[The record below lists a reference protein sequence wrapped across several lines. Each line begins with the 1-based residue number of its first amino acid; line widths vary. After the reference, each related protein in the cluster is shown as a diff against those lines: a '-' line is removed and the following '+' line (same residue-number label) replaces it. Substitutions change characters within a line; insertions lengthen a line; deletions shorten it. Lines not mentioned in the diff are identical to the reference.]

1 MADEKPR
8 AKRNKP
14 DDPEAPPCVP
24 TESQRGSLEFWAL
37 LRAFPHAHAEGYCV
51 LVNNKHKGLTLVLK
65 YDVRDRRL
73 EVLVPLTRA
82 PRVFHALHK
91 WAFVGGV
98 YSVLQP
104 LTDDGPGAVRLAMED
119 KATVAEVVSAM
130 QRACKAFV
138 ASADKDDNDD
148 DDKDET
154 GLTRQHSDAVLALLS
169 VDGATA
175 HSGQVRVHVLDGVA
189 GKVEATFDVV
199 EGWFKVE
206 CHHACTAD
214 QDFMGRLF
222 HAVHKSFRGAGRYS
236 VTASQAYARI
246 FVEGVCSVAH
256 AADAMCRVRK
266 VFAVHI
272 NGSGGD
278 KDDDDSGEEDSDEDS
293 DDEDSDDED
302 DGEDGE
308 EDSD

>member
-1 MADEKPR
+1 MAAEEQCV
-8 AKRNKP
+8 KRNKP
-14 DDPEAPPCVP
+14 DVPKAPPRVLK
-24 TESQRGSLEFWAL
+24 ESERRSLELWAL
-37 LRAFPHAHAEGYCV
+37 LHAFSHAHAEDNCV
-51 LVNNKHKGLTLVLK
+51 LVNNKHQGLTLMSK
-65 YDVRDRRL
+65 YDVGDRRL

-130 QRACKAFV
+130 QRACEAF
-138 ASADKDDNDD
+138 AAGKDEDEDNNDD
-148 DDKDET
+148 A
-154 GLTRQHSDAVLALLS
+154 GGITRRHSDAVLALLS
-169 VDGATA
+169 AVEGATA
-175 HSGQVRVHVLDGVA
+175 HSGRVQVYVLDGVV
-189 GKVEATFDVV
+189 GKVEATFAVV

-256 AADAMCRVRK
+256 AADAMRCVCK

-278 KDDDDSGEEDSDEDS
+278 EDEDDSGEEDSEEDS
-293 DDEDSDDED
+293 DEDSDDED